1 MKGGNSSKIG
11 TGALR
16 NVFALGFVSF
26 FTDVSSEMCFSILP
40 TFILGLPGAS
50 RAVLGVI
57 EGLAEALSY
66 GLRAVSGVFSDRF
79 RRRKA
84 IVLVGYAISNVV
96 KPLFTVAQT
105 VTDALVIRVGDRIG
119 KAVRT
124 SPRDALL
131 SEYVSEK
138 HMGAA
143 FGLHRTLDQTGA
155 ILGPMLASALML
167 FLGFTVRD
175 IFWLSFIPGL
185 IALFILVTLVK
196 ERVGKAPGKERILT
210 EVGRVVKGRF
220 SFLLLIVA
228 IFSVGAFNFSFIL
241 LRAKDAG
248 VTEALIPLVY
258 AALNV
263 AHTIIA
269 IPAGLLSDRLGKEKV
284 LIIGYGTFLTSAL
297 LLSITFGGAAYAFFI
312 AFIYGAYM
320 GIVETVQRALVPGY
334 AAPELRG
341 TAYGIYYLTVGLS
354 FLFAN
359 TVIGYL
365 WEVFGSPVA
374 FTYSVITS
382 AVAMTGVAVFVK
394 VRS

>member
-1 MKGGNSSKIG
+1 MKGGNRSKIG

-26 FTDVSSEMCFSILP
+26 FTDVSSEMCFGILP